1 MELGISP
8 IITSGMVLQLLKG
21 VKLIDVG
28 DTAQDRR
35 LFNSAQKLLGMIMTL
50 AQAVAYVL
58 SGMYGTLDELGSFN
72 AALVVLQLFGAGVLV
87 IVLDE
92 MLQKGH
98 GIGSGINLFIATS
111 TCENIVW
118 DLLSPQTINVG
129 NGTQIHGALIAVV
142 HLLRTR
148 PDKMEAL
155 YMAFF
160 RPFLPNLTSIFATAV
175 IFFLVVWLQR
185 WRVSVPRYVIQQSRV
200 MEHPEPLRIRLF
212 YASNMPIIL
221 QGALMANLFF
231 FSQLMFRRMPE
242 NPLVRLLGIWSD
254 EGGQAGRSRP
264 TGGMSYYISAPG
276 DVQEMVMDPFRTVFY
291 IVYMLFI
298 CALFAS
304 LWIMVSGTTSQKVA
318 EQHLS
323 QEPPVVFVRA
333 LTEDGIKRNKG
344 KAVESMKSVLDR
356 YIPTAAR
363 LGGMAI
369 GALSVLS
376 DFMGARGSG
385 TSILLAVTII
395 DEYA

>member
-1 MELGISP
+1 
-8 IITSGMVLQLLKG
+8 
-21 VKLIDVG
+21 
-28 DTAQDRR
+28 
-35 LFNSAQKLLGMIMTL
+35 
-50 AQAVAYVL
+50 
-58 SGMYGTLDELGSFN
+58 
-72 AALVVLQLFGAGVLV
+72 
-87 IVLDE
+87 
-92 MLQKGH
+92 
-98 GIGSGINLFIATS
+98 
-111 TCENIVW
+111 
-118 DLLSPQTINVG
+118 
-129 NGTQIHGALIAVV
+129 VV

-148 PDKMEAL
+148 SDKLEAL

-160 RPFLPNLTSIFATAV
+160 RPHLPNLTSIFATAV

-185 WRVSVPRYVIQQSRV
+185 WRVSVPRYVIQQQRA

-231 FSQLMFRRMPE
+231 FSQLMFMRMPD
-242 NPLVRLLGIWSD
+242 NPLVRLLGVWSD
-254 EGGQAGRSRP
+254 EGGAAGRSRP

-291 IVYMLFI
+291 IVYMLAI

-304 LWIMVSGTTSQKVA
+304 LWIMVSGTTSQKIA

-323 QEPPVVFVRA
+323 QEQPIVFARTVK
-333 LTEDGIKRNKG
+333 EDKIKKDKKG
-344 KAVESMKSVLDR
+344 TIESMKTVLDR

-395 DEYA
+395 DEYAQELLREREAMSELMAQLFGGEAAGAIDN